1 MISKLELKELG
12 DAVFLGDFESG
23 SPEWHELRNEDAA
36 VGGSDIGAI
45 AGLSPFESQ
54 ITKWAKK
61 TKQIPDNFEPSMAMR
76 LGTKLE
82 APILEIFAEEH
93 PDYEI
98 FTTGT
103 WAHKEFNWQRA
114 NPDAL
119 YRKPDGT
126 WGIIEVKFSRD
137 YWSEVPQ
144 HYRAQ
149 VLWYMNVFAIQ
160 EAVLVA
166 LAGSSYQEFEV
177 EWDTF
182 EATSLI
188 AAAYRF
194 RESVLNNKMPDWML
208 PWLLFAMPIGVMV
221 DRVDRRYIFAGSNAI
236 RSAVIGIKA
245 LGIATG
251 HVTIYWLIFSAFI
264 IGVCE
269 VATDTTAQS
278 LIPQILDKEHYEKG
292 NSRLQ
297 ISETVI
303 QGFIGSPLSGFLY
316 ALAIWLP
323 FFINSIGY
331 AVATLLALSIPIQ
344 YLQDV
349 RTESSAEKK
358 PHFIEDIKFGI
369 AYLYNHK
376 VLRRLV
382 LTTATIGV
390 CYSMGTATMVLFI
403 IKELELAPKY
413 FGVILTIQGVGA
425 LLGAIVA
432 PKASKKFGRSIMM
445 TLGIT
450 LSSVVLLLQGFAPN
464 IYIFVALA
472 TFGGFAIAQWNILLM
487 ATYQTVI
494 PNELYGRIHGTRRTL
509 VWGMMPIGSLIGGVL
524 AHFSLRLPMY
534 VGGVIA
540 SVIALAS
547 IKFFLSVA
555 GTAPAEK

>member
-1 MISKLELKELG
+1 L
-12 DAVFLGDFESG
+12 
-23 SPEWHELRNEDAA
+23 
-36 VGGSDIGAI
+36 
-45 AGLSPFESQ
+45 
-54 ITKWAKK
+54 
-61 TKQIPDNFEPSMAMR
+61 
-76 LGTKLE
+76 
-82 APILEIFAEEH
+82 
-93 PDYEI
+93 
-98 FTTGT
+98 
-103 WAHKEFNWQRA
+103 
-114 NPDAL
+114 
-119 YRKPDGT
+119 
-126 WGIIEVKFSRD
+126 
-137 YWSEVPQ
+137 
-144 HYRAQ
+144 
-149 VLWYMNVFAIQ
+149 
-160 EAVLVA
+160 
-166 LAGSSYQEFEV
+166 
-177 EWDTF
+177 
-182 EATSLI
+182 
-188 AAAYRF
+188 
-194 RESVLNNKMPDWML
+194 
-208 PWLLFAMPIGVMV
+208 
-221 DRVDRRYIFAGSNAI
+221 AGSNAI
-236 RSAVIGIKA
+236 RSAVIGIMA

-278 LIPQILDKEHYEKG
+278 LIPQILDKENYEKG

-331 AVATLLALSIPIQ
+331 AIATLLALSIPIQ

-349 RTESSAEKK
+349 RTESATEKK

-369 AYLYNHK
+369 KYLYNHK

-413 FGVILTIQGVGA
+413 FGVILTIQGLGA

-450 LSSVVLLLQGFAPN
+450 FSSVVLLLQGFAPN

-555 GTAPAEK
+555 STAPAEK